1 MAEIIS
7 KILKVRV
14 AKCQYFYTEQI
25 FQTKFYPRKNAWIAA
40 SLVPKRNKFDIK
52 GFLRRTSAENFIIY
66 GWFYDRNSYKFPNF
80 THTTTSLAKLHVL
93 PHFLPQP
100 SNIFTQIYLPYLWH
114 FATLLKV
121 MGTQITLDLHL

>member
-52 GFLRRTSAENFIIY
+52 GFLRRASAENFIIY
-66 GWFYDRNSYKFPNF
+66 GWFYDRNLYKFPNF
-80 THTTTSLAKLHVL
+80 THTTIQYSKTACSTTLFTPTFQYFYTDTYALSVT
-93 PHFLPQP
+93 FLNSASPLS
-100 SNIFTQIYLPYLWH
+100 SNCHWSQ
-114 FATLLKV
+114 
-121 MGTQITLDLHL
+121 G